1 MSDLGTSRT
10 RFEPRTAAIAL
21 SLANLAFVP
30 VWLELLFRD
39 DKSAYYLKRLPG
51 SVDFFAAVFVVLA
64 LAAILYGLAVFASR
78 SKVGRVL
85 WTIAFVAALAI
96 PLNALRLKLPRE
108 IGVGRILSL
117 GSVVKLAMI
126 LGAAAIAYAIYRF
139 RARLVPGVRGG
150 VAILAPFA
158 ALTIL
163 RASWAGVSREE
174 EPRMEPKPFAA
185 AVATSTTSEPSFVVW
200 MIFDE
205 LDYRLA
211 FEQRPPQVELP
222 EFDRLRAQAVFATQ
236 ALPPSNATLKSIPSL
251 ITGRVVDDA
260 DVKGPDDLWLSY
272 HNAKDPVPWS
282 RQDNVFRRARAIGAD
297 TALVGWYHPYCRILA
312 ADLSRC
318 AFTSVYQTAIGRMDT
333 HSFVDS
339 VIAEAAAILPT
350 NGRRLHIESYQ
361 QIVGDAC
368 YAVHVQ
374 HDGLLY
380 LHLPVPHP
388 PSVYDPAKNE
398 TTVMSWSNVTG
409 YLGNLELADRALG
422 EIRSAMEKAG
432 TWDRATVIASADHPW
447 RQSTAHDGKKDARVP
462 FLVKLPGQKTTAEY
476 SAKMET
482 VITAKLV
489 IEVLQGRIS
498 TAESLTAWL
507 ATTSP

>member
-1 MSDLGTSRT
+1 MNRRTS
-10 RFEPRTAAIAL
+10 AAIAL

-39 DKSAYYLKRLPG
+39 EKSAYYLKRLPG
-51 SVDFFAAVFVVLA
+51 AVDFFAAIFVVLA
-64 LAAILYGLAVFASR
+64 LAAILYGLATFAER
-78 SKVGRVL
+78 SKVGRVV
-85 WTIAFVAALAI
+85 WTIAFIAALAI

-117 GSVVKLAMI
+117 GSVVKIGMA
-126 LGAAAIAYAIYRF
+126 LGAAAIAYGIYRF

-174 EPRMEPKPFAA
+174 EPRMEPKPFAQA
-185 AVATSTTSEPSFVVW
+185 ISTSTTTEPRFVVW

-211 FEQRPPQVELP
+211 FEDRPQDVELP
-222 EFDRLRAQAVFATQ
+222 EFDRLRAQAVFATN

-251 ITGRVVDDA
+251 ITGRVVDEA
-260 DVKGPDDLWLSY
+260 DVEGPDDLLLSY
-272 HNAKDPVPWS
+272 HGSKDAVPWS

-318 AFTSVYQTAIGRMDT
+318 AFTSVYQTAIGRLDT
-333 HSFVDS
+333 HSFIDS

-350 NGRRLHIESYQ
+350 NGRRLHIESYE
-361 QIVGDAC
+361 QIVGDAS
-368 YAVHVQ
+368 YAVNVQ
-374 HDGLLY
+374 HEGLLY

-388 PSVYDPAKNE
+388 PSIYDPAKNE

-422 EIRSAMEKAG
+422 EIRGAMEKAG

-447 RQSTAHDGKKDARVP
+447 RQSHAHDGKKDARVP
-462 FLVKLPGQKTTAEY
+462 FLVKLPGQKTTVEHAE
-476 SAKMET
+476 KIET
-482 VITAKLV
+482 VITSKLV
-489 IEVLQGRIS
+489 LELLQGRIEGPEALKS
-498 TAESLTAWL
+498 WL